1 MKKITTLLF
10 VILLMGTFASAS
22 DLSVRSFVSTAS
34 SADAS
39 IKITSTLTS
48 AEIGTVVTI
57 NYEYTLAA
65 AGNIYCAINKYADA
79 TDSWLGKVVDG
90 SLSPAPAGT
99 NLTGSFNFTIPFNTT
114 PTAELTGTQNYRL
127 VITLSDASWNWLA
140 GEYPATQLNL
150 FPASTTP
157 PTASISFTSNLTTA
171 EAGSTVAINYKY
183 SSPAADNYIYCAIN
197 RYGDATFNNW
207 EANLVSGQ
215 VASAAGGTDVTG
227 SFLFTIPADA
237 TLSANLTSPKN
248 YKLVIEMKEKVNWT
262 VLAEQKVDVEINIIA
277 SGTLT
282 SNVESPQAD
291 NKLNISTKDGAIHLV
306 FDGEK
311 QVDLYSLNGQLISST
326 TVANHFTQAVKNG
339 AYLLRIDGQAHKV
352 IVH

>member
-10 VILLMGTFASAS
+10 VVLLMGTFASAS
-22 DLSVRSFVSTAS
+22 DLSVRSFVSTPPTP
-34 SADAS
+34 S
-39 IKITSTLTS
+39 I
-48 AEIGTVVTI
+48 
-57 NYEYTLAA
+57 
-65 AGNIYCAINKYADA
+65 AIN
-79 TDSWLGKVVDG
+79 
-90 SLSPAPAGT
+90 
-99 NLTGSFNFTIPFNTT
+99 
-114 PTAELTGTQNYRL
+114 
-127 VITLSDASWNWLA
+127 
-140 GEYPATQLNL
+140 
-150 FPASTTP
+150 
-157 PTASISFTSNLTTA
+157 SNLTSA
-171 EAGSTVAINYKY
+171 EAGSTVSVNYKY
-183 SSPAADNYIYCAIN
+183 SSPVADNYIYCAIN

-207 EANLVSGQ
+207 EATLVSGQ

-227 SFLFTIPADA
+227 SFLFTIPTDA

-311 QVDLYSLNGQLISST
+311 QVDLYNLNGQLIRST